1 MSAEEGTGKA
11 AAAPPAAAP
20 EPKKGGGAGRIIL
33 YLLLVLAVLAVVA
46 YLSIGVTVS
55 ETTEGASYPYTTTYD
70 VLFPSGEV
78 VRIGNMELIAIPLDD
93 KVTLSINKE
102 PKEIAKGETKEV
114 SRRHA
119 SIGVLGMTALEFDFR
134 IQATYLGKVG
144 DRARFYLAFQTS
156 RQVWSF
162 LIDRLLPGN
171 IQARPA

>member
-1 MSAEEGTGKA
+1 V
-11 AAAPPAAAP
+11 
-20 EPKKGGGAGRIIL
+20 I
-33 YLLLVLAVLAVVA
+33 A
-46 YLSIGVTVS
+46 YLSFGVTVS
-55 ETTEGASYPYTTTYD
+55 DTTEGGSYPFTTTYD

-114 SRRHA
+114 SQRHA
-119 SIGVLGMTALEFDFR
+119 RITVLGMPIQDFDFR
-134 IQATYLGKVG
+134 IQATYVGKVG

-162 LIDRLLPGN
+162 LIDRLLPAS
-171 IQARPA
+171 IQARPV